1 MSNQRLIENMWF
13 ADVIKEL
20 TDANDFAY
28 AAKLLLEQQKKDW
41 RLLEDGYKSFESV
54 QSKDFEFDGFKV
66 SVQFNPK
73 RLISTSAK
81 VDETSIKK
89 RKCFLCSENLPLL
102 QKGILFRDE
111 YLILCNP
118 YPIFPEHFTI
128 PNINHFPQKIKEV
141 FYLMLSLSRSMYE
154 RYTVFYN
161 GPKCGA
167 SAPDHLHLQAGSK
180 YFMPVEKEFNEL
192 KKKFGEKIFEE
203 DGFSVYGV
211 DDGIR
216 RMFFLE
222 GDLEDVLIY
231 TFNDFYE
238 ILTSLSSSKEEPMM
252 NIISSFEAET
262 GWRIIIFLRSKH
274 RPARYFTNNEQSL
287 LISPAAVDLGGVCIT
302 PLEKDFDKI
311 IKEDLVEIFREVSIG
326 KEQFEFV
333 KTKLKE
339 NLTH

>member
-1 MSNQRLIENMWF
+1 MSNQKLIEKIWF

-20 TDANDFAY
+20 TDANDY
-28 AAKLLLEQQKKDW
+28 SGAAKLLLEQQKKDW
-41 RLLEDGYKSFESV
+41 HLLYEGYKSLEAV
-54 QSKDFEFDGFKV
+54 QSRDFDFDSFKV
-66 SVQFNPK
+66 NVQFNPK
-73 RLISTSAK
+73 RIISTSAK
-81 VDETSIKK
+81 VDDASIKE
-89 RKCFLCSENLPLL
+89 RKCFLCSENLPSS
-102 QKGILFRDE
+102 QKGILYKDE

-128 PNINHFPQKIKEV
+128 PNINHFPQRIREV
-141 FYLMLSLSRSMYE
+141 FYLMLSLSRSMHKH
-154 RYTVFYN
+154 YTVFYN

-180 YFMPVEKEFNEL
+180 YFMPVEREFNEL
-192 KKKFGEKIFEE
+192 KKNFGEKLFEE
-203 DGFSVYGV
+203 DGFSVEGV

-222 GDLEDVLIY
+222 GDLEDVLIS

-238 ILTSLSSSKEEPMM
+238 ILTTLSSSKEEPMM
-252 NIISSFEAET
+252 NILSFYEPGI

-274 RPARYFTNNEQSL
+274 RPSRFFFQDERNL

-302 PLEKDFDKI
+302 PLEKDFNKI
-311 IKEDLVEIFREVSIG
+311 TKEDLIEIFREVSIG

-339 NLTH
+339 NLTR